1 MVSEKVVVVL
11 LIIAIILSVVSA
23 VITISAIIKL
33 PTPEVTIIQGSTEDD
48 QQGQVS
54 IIINSPRT

>member
-33 PTPEVTIIQGSTEDD
+33 PVPEVTVIQGDTEDD
-48 QQGQVS
+48 QQGKVS
-54 IIINSPRT
+54 IIINSPGT